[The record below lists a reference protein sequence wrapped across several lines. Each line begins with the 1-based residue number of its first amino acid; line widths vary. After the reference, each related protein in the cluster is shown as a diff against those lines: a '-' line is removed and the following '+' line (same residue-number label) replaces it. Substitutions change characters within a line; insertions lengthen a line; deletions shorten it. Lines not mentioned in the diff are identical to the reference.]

1 MFKTFQNNVSEL
13 VNTLINSIILILICI
28 LLSFVVYCI
37 STIIRKIIVE
47 NNIKL
52 GLKNSIYELYANI
65 VITRILKNQLNQML
79 NKDNMELFKN
89 TSIQKQKL
97 KFKYFKF
104 NFSRNTVIFNI
115 KTTNAITIKF
125 LNQETLLIIEKMII
139 RRYQTYSFSN
149 FSESLSE
156 YTLVGHKK

>member
-13 VNTLINSIILILICI
+13 VNILINSIILILICI
-28 LLSFVVYCI
+28 LLSFVVYFI

-65 VITRILKNQLNQML
+65 FITRILKNQLNQML
-79 NKDNMELFKN
+79 NKDNMEL
-89 TSIQKQKL
+89 L

-104 NFSRNTVIFNI
+104 NFNRNTVIFNI

>member
-1 MFKTFQNNVSEL
+1 MFKTFQNNVGEL
-13 VNTLINSIILILICI
+13 VNILINSIILILICI
-28 LLSFVVYCI
+28 LLSFVVYFI

-65 VITRILKNQLNQML
+65 FITRILKNQLNQML

-89 TSIQKQKL
+89 TSMQKQKL

-104 NFSRNTVIFNI
+104 NFNRNTVIFNI